1 MVLVYR
7 ILEVLLKLATLFFVI
22 AFERVIGFPVL
33 FLTFAVSFLL
43 FSHSFSRYIIF
54 VGAAFLLAIFYQLA
68 FILSFILLAA
78 FYLGFVLG
86 GQFLESNLNRFLIL
100 LSAVIVL
107 IALLASIEIHTFV
120 VVQAIA
126 GVFVSAVFLVKFL
139 FVRYGFLGT
148 KMSSRQ
154 SFFK

>member
-54 VGAAFLLAIFYQLA
+54 VGAAFLLAIFYQFA

-86 GQFLESNLNRFLIL
+86 GQFVESNLNRFLIL
-100 LSAVIVL
+100 LSVTIVV